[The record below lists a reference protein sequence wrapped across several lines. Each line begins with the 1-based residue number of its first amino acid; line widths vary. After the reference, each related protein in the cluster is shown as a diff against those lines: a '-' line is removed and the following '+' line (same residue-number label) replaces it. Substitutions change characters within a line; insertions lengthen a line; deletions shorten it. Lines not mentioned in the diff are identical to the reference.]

1 METKDIIVPD
11 IEFSEVSVIFV
22 MLEDNEV
29 DDPDMLAVVA
39 MVVVV
44 SVSKLE
50 NS

>member
-1 METKDIIVPD
+1 MVESAEMETKDIIVPD

-29 DDPDMLAVVA
+29 DGPDMLAVVA

-44 SVSKLE
+44 
-50 NS
+50 